1 MQDSLGKRV
10 GYGLME
16 NRMNEP
22 GPIQEIG
29 SHLERR
35 EDTQSPVRP
44 TLKKLESFGEDSSF

>member
-29 SHLERR
+29 SYRERR
-35 EDTQSPVRP
+35 EDAQGTVLT
-44 TLKKLESFGEDSSF
+44 TLKKAGIL